1 MTDLRSGA
9 KRTTESQT
17 STLSLRSPSC
27 HPERSEES
35 HWSGEAKSS
44 HERPAGSDAFAQNDK
59 LAAMAEI
66 PSFPVSR
73 RNFLST
79 SAKLGAV
86 IAAAPYIA
94 RGADVG
100 AGKSDTVNVGLIGCG
115 AEGQI
120 LA

>member
-1 MTDLRSGA
+1 MTGLRSGA
-9 KRTTESQT
+9 KRTSEPQT
-17 STLSLRSPSC
+17 STHSLRSPSR
-27 HPERSEES
+27 HPGRSEES
-35 HWSGEAKSS
+35 RWSGEAKSS

-66 PSFPVSR
+66 PSSFPVSR

-94 RGADVG
+94 RGAD
-100 AGKSDTVNVGLIGCG
+100 
-115 AEGQI
+115 
-120 LA
+120 